1 MLSARRARV
10 FLLSPPSR
18 LGSIVL
24 FAIYNIY
31 CAFSGSLFFVFFGT
45 RKDNIV
51 CRSVLF
57 RIPENLITIGLCC
70 FKLTGLGER

>member
-31 CAFSGSLFFVFFGT
+31 CAFSGSFFFVFFGT

-51 CRSVLF
+51 CRSAFFSYPRELYPYRLVLF
-57 RIPENLITIGLCC
+57 
-70 FKLTGLGER
+70 

>member
-1 MLSARRARV
+1 MQSARRARV

-31 CAFSGSLFFVFFGT
+31 CAFSALFLFVFLGIT
-45 RKDNIV
+45 KDNID
-51 CRSVLF
+51 CRSAFFSYPRELYPYRLVLF
-57 RIPENLITIGLCC
+57 
-70 FKLTGLGER
+70 